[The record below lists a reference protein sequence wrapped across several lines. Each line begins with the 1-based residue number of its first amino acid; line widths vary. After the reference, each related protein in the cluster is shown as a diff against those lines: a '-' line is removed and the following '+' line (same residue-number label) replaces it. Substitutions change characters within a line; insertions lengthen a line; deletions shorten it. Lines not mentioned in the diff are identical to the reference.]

1 MKGSKTRLNKV
12 KKNIIIVRKK
22 NKSLLRNYLT

>member
-12 KKNIIIVRKK
+12 KKHIIIVRKK
-22 NKSLLRNYLT
+22 NKNLLRNYLT